1 MLPSKGLL
9 ADEIPHFYQKISSFA
24 SELHDHTLQ
33 MDHELIMNILEREK
47 DGRIL
52 SLPEH
57 N

>member
-24 SELHDHTLQ
+24 SEQHDHTLQ